1 MTKINYI
8 IVCLIVFLLGSCSR
22 NESDI
27 FPASPAERMNKAL
40 KDDLDTLTSSTN
52 GWAME
57 YFATP
62 TSPGYMLLVKFDAS
76 GKAVFAAQSELT
88 KNQAYET
95 DSCLF
100 EMIGDNGPVL
110 TFNTYNNILHRF
122 SNPEN
127 PDGYGLEG
135 DYEFVVN
142 YAGSKQ
148 VMMRGKKTGTFIFMN
163 KIPDNILWR
172 EYVNDLVQMDTLL
185 FVNNPNP
192 LKMKIGTTI
201 YSFSNGASHVFS
213 IKQGVNAAF
222 DAPFIVTRTGIRFQH
237 VQELAGIKFH
247 TLNLSDDKSSLV
259 SIDNPDIKLIGVE
272 DLAAFFVGNASVWSF
287 NQAGMSPDVKLLY
300 DRIIQTCRAKYNA
313 TDITLAIR
321 YYATRNSFELNLN
334 FTSNQTMYD
343 GNLDFTLNAT
353 GRNALSLFY
362 KNTGDATGLAFYDEI
377 DGFKELSSLISN
389 AYSLSTNSMINPR
402 KIKFTKK
409 TNSGTW
415 FDLVAR

>member
-1 MTKINYI
+1 M
-8 IVCLIVFLLGSCSR
+8 VLLLGSCSR

-40 KDDLDTLTSSTN
+40 KADFDTLTSATN
-52 GWAME
+52 GWVME

-62 TSPGYMLLVKFDAS
+62 ASPGYTLLVKFDTS
-76 GKAVFAAQSELT
+76 GKAIFAAQSELT
-88 KNQAYET
+88 KNKAYET

-142 YAGSKQ
+142 YAGSEQ
-148 VMMRGKKTGTFIFMN
+148 VMMKGKKTGTFIFMN
-163 KIPDNILWR
+163 RLP
-172 EYVNDLVQMDTLL
+172 NDISWKQYTSDLAQMDTLL
-185 FVNNPNP
+185 FVNTPNP
-192 LKMKIGTTI
+192 LKMKIGASI
-201 YSFSNGASHVFS
+201 YTFSNGASHVFS

-222 DAPFIVTRTGIRFQH
+222 DAPFIVTRTGIRFQL
-237 VQELAGIKFH
+237 VQELAGTKFQ
-247 TLNLSDDKSSLV
+247 TLNLSVDKSSLV

-287 NQAGMSPDVKLLY
+287 NQTGMSPDFKIQY
-300 DRIIQTCRAKYNA
+300 DRIIQSSIAKYNA
-313 TDITLAIR
+313 TDIRLAIR
-321 YYATRNSFELNLN
+321 YYATRNSFELNLSFN
-334 FTSNQTMYD
+334 SNQTMYD

-353 GRNALSLFY
+353 GRNALSLIY
-362 KNTGDATGLAFYDEI
+362 KGTGDATGLAFYNDI
-377 DGFKELSSLISN
+377 DGFKELSALVSN
-389 AYSLSTNSMINPR
+389 AYSLSTGSMINPR

-409 TNSGTW
+409 TDSGTW